1 MHAAKHDDDQQR
13 YDAYFVL
20 MKLPISKCVVCVVY
34 CLFCRRVQMIS
45 TNVLLHSLPADKTLV
60 FIGILAQ
67 AVAINIGHGKEETDR
82 ASSSLRGFK
91 KLDHIIEKL
100 HWTTHKSG
108 YQHWNNGQGNGRDR
122 KATSDYL
129 LTEKELIDTALASK
143 QAATSAYELA
153 DAAANEDSDAIK
165 EAVGKLKDA
174 AYLAKAEAE
183 LACAL
188 LPTESEEGEEDK
200 QFDIDNLLQN
210 VSNVPAIANAI
221 ANEAKKTAGAAE
233 LAVVAINAPNP
244 DKKFVSAVVRHTK
257 RNAEYVA
264 SIVDLLMK
272 LMNSNAGS
280 GPNVN

>member
-1 MHAAKHDDDQQR
+1 M
-13 YDAYFVL
+13 
-20 MKLPISKCVVCVVY
+20 
-34 CLFCRRVQMIS
+34 
-45 TNVLLHSLPADKTLV
+45 
-60 FIGILAQ
+60 
-67 AVAINIGHGKEETDR
+67 
-82 ASSSLRGFK
+82 
-91 KLDHIIEKL
+91 DHIIEKL
-100 HWTTHKSG
+100 DWTTHDKSG
-108 YQHWNNGQGNGRDR
+108 YRHWNNGQGNGRDR
-122 KATSDYL
+122 NGATLDYS

-183 LACAL
+183 LACAF

-221 ANEAKKTAGAAE
+221 AHEARKTVNAAE
-233 LAVVAINAPNP
+233 VAVTAIHADNP
-244 DKKFVSAVVRHTK
+244 DKKFVSAAVLQTK
-257 RNAEYVA
+257 RNADHVA
-264 SIVDLLMK
+264 SMVSLLMT